1 MDPRANPMG
10 DDGGDGKQVVPSP
23 DVGGGAAGDGLPTQ
37 PLLLTQGQDS
47 GKIQEEEEEEYVFED
62 DEEAIQL
69 QSRWLAIAWY
79 YSGKPYSTWG
89 MFNELSA
96 VWG

>member
-37 PLLLTQGQDS
+37 PLLLTQG
-47 GKIQEEEEEEYVFED
+47 
-62 DEEAIQL
+62 
-69 QSRWLAIAWY
+69 
-79 YSGKPYSTWG
+79 
-89 MFNELSA
+89 
-96 VWG
+96 